1 MREVDVVYLY
11 EHAARELDVACA
23 VTARLRKAGVG
34 AEIVHWPTG
43 FPVAVTRFRPRLV
56 ILPFC
61 YMEDSYEALLA
72 YWRESIFFNLSWEQ
86 WFYPGNQKAK
96 TPRGDFAVRHVIHQA
111 WSESYKDFL
120 LNNGVSE
127 KNIFLN
133 GQPAYALYDEP
144 YRARFP
150 SRAEMVARYG
160 LDATRRWVFFP
171 ENYNW
176 AFYSDATI
184 QQFIRGRQSPDDINE
199 MREYCKRS
207 LKDVL
212 QWFALIAQ
220 NEHVE
225 IILRP
230 RPSTTVD
237 EFQIFMKSILPE
249 IPTHLHVIQQ
259 DSVREWI
266 LASDVILSSHSTSLI
281 EGAVAGKPVFMV
293 EPHPMPA
300 AMKVE
305 WHELLI
311 HLKTCNDV
319 RQACAGHVIHED
331 IRLGGWARRTMMGR
345 GDSIHN
351 LAQHISDMLSGKS
364 DVPPPPSREDATP
377 TLKWIPPARLW
388 SAYRRVKQQIR
399 HIRTGGI
406 EPRFVK
412 DAVLRDEVEER
423 IKKWSHLLSARG

>member
-43 FPVAVTRFRPRLV
+43 FPVAVTRVRPRLV
-56 ILPFC
+56 VLPFC
-61 YMEDSYEALLA
+61 YTEDSYEALLA

-120 LNNGVSE
+120 LNNGLSE

-144 YRARFP
+144 YHGYFP
-150 SRAEMVARYG
+150 SRAELAQRYG
-160 LDATRRWVFFP
+160 LDPARRWAFFP

-176 AFYSDATI
+176 AFYSEAII
-184 QQFIRGRQSPDDINE
+184 QQFIRGGQSAEDINE
-199 MREYCKRS
+199 MREYCQRS

-212 QWFALIAQ
+212 QWFAFAAQ
-220 NEHVE
+220 NDNVE

-237 EFQIFMKSILPE
+237 EFQTFMKNILPE
-249 IPTHLHVIQQ
+249 IPKHLHTIQQ
-259 DSVREWI
+259 ESVREWI

-293 EPHPMPA
+293 EPHPIPA
-300 AMKVE
+300 ALKVE
-305 WHELLI
+305 WHDLLKR
-311 HLKTCNDV
+311 LKTCEDV
-319 RQACAGHVIHED
+319 REACAGRFTYED
-331 IRLGGWARRTMMGR
+331 TRLRDWAQRTMMGR
-345 GDSIHN
+345 GDGILN
-351 LAQHISDMLSGKS
+351 LARHISDMLSGKS
-364 DVPPPPSREDATP
+364 EVPPLAPPEVATP
-377 TLKWIPPARLW
+377 ALKWAPPAQVW
-388 SAYRRVKQQIR
+388 SAYRRIKQKL
-399 HIRTGGI
+399 HYNKTNGI
-406 EPRFVK
+406 EPQFVK
-412 DAVLRDEVEER
+412 DAISHDEVEER
-423 IKKWSHLLSARG
+423 VENWSRLLAASG